1 MTNDKQTTVEEMR
14 QRRRPRVVEDTES
27 NSQPASGVA
36 TTTRSRTLGS
46 PRAFGSKRDIL
57 DITLGAAAPPDI
69 PLFTNLYPPTF

>member
-1 MTNDKQTTVEEMR
+1 M
-14 QRRRPRVVEDTES
+14 VEDTES

-46 PRAFGSKRDIL
+46 PRAVGSKRDIL

-69 PLFTNLYPPTF
+69 PLFIHLFNLTHILLIPF

>member
-1 MTNDKQTTVEEMR
+1 M
-14 QRRRPRVVEDTES
+14 VEDTES
-27 NSQPASGVA
+27 NGQPASGVA

-69 PLFTNLYPPTF
+69 PLFTHYLITPTFYSFHFNIKL